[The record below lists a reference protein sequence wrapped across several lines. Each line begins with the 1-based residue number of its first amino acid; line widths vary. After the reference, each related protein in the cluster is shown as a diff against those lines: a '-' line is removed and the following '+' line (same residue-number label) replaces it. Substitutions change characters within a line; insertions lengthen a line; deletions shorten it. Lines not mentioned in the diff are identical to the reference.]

1 MTLYEC
7 GHAFHIKC
15 IERHIREGAR
25 LRRAPAERAAQLEVT
40 LDMLDQQQ
48 CPWCYSE
55 KFKVDF
61 DAALKKS
68 TRRGVGAAASRQS
81 RSEDA
86 LAESTHSGSSSD
98 KERSLHHQH
107 GQGYSQ
113 EERQQML
120 SSRRHQRNASVTR
133 QARSLQEQKLTV
145 FSATFTNEGVNM
157 FNFDSFH

>member
-25 LRRAPAERAAQLEVT
+25 LRRAPGERDKQLEVT

-55 KFKVDF
+55 KFTVDF

-68 TRRGVGAAASRQS
+68 TRRGVGAAASRQTK
-81 RSEDA
+81 SEDT

-98 KERSLHHQH
+98 RERSLHQH

-113 EERQQML
+113 EERQEMING
-120 SSRRHQRNASVTR
+120 RRHQRNASVTR
-133 QARSLQEQKLTV
+133 QVRSLQEQKLTV

-157 FNFDSFH
+157 FNFDSFQ

>member
-1 MTLYEC
+1 
-7 GHAFHIKC
+7 
-15 IERHIREGAR
+15 
-25 LRRAPAERAAQLEVT
+25 
-40 LDMLDQQQ
+40 MLDQQQ

-81 RSEDA
+81 RSEDT

-98 KERSLHHQH
+98 RERSHHQNGH
-107 GQGYSQ
+107 GYSQ
-113 EERQQML
+113 EDKQQMID
-120 SSRRHQRNASVTR
+120 SRRSQRSASVTR

>member
-25 LRRAPAERAAQLEVT
+25 LRRAPGERAPQLEVT

-81 RSEDA
+81 RTEDT

-98 KERSLHHQH
+98 MNQH

-113 EERQQML
+113 EERQQMVN
-120 SSRRHQRNASVTR
+120 SRRNQRSASVSR

>member
-1 MTLYEC
+1 M
-7 GHAFHIKC
+7 
-15 IERHIREGAR
+15 
-25 LRRAPAERAAQLEVT
+25 
-40 LDMLDQQQ
+40 DMLDQQQ

-81 RSEDA
+81 RSEDT

-98 KERSLHHQH
+98 RERSHQH

-113 EERQQML
+113 AEKQQMI
-120 SSRRHQRNASVTR
+120 SSRRSQRNASVTR